1 MTDGTHDNLEALIR
15 RAIRASDFEVPPATL
30 SRAVG
35 LSRLLPQPSEGG
47 LRAWFDRAIARLA
60 RPTFDEPA
68 HALHGV
74 RRLSGPRARGW
85 EGTHATV
92 ELEIADVVRS
102 GATGAQ
108 GAPGAQGATGASGAY
123 SASGAASAPGTI
135 AVRGLITQADG
146 SSPGP
151 CAIAALDH
159 DGRLAMLATSDS
171 EGHFVIELAPVV
183 RALAIATPH
192 ETILLDNVVA
202 PPGADQPSGHAG

>member
-15 RAIRASDFEVPPATL
+15 RAIRASDFEVPSATL

-47 LRAWFDRAIARLA
+47 LRAWFDRTVARLA

-92 ELEIADVVRS
+92 ELEIADVVRAS
-102 GATGAQ
+102 VS
-108 GAPGAQGATGASGAY
+108 GAQGATGASGA
-123 SASGAASAPGTI
+123 AGALDTI

-202 PPGADQPSGHAG
+202 PPGADQPSSHAG